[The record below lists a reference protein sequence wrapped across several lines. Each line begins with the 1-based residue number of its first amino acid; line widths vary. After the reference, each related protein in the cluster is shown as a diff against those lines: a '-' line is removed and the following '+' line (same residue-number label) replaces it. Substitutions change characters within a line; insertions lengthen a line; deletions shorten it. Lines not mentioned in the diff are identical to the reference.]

1 MRSGIIISTMLTI
14 GCWPVALQAGDLRV
28 VQAAVN
34 DDANAVRALI
44 QQKSDVNATL
54 ADGTTAL
61 HWAVRASDLAM
72 VEALLR
78 AGANAKASDRYGLT
92 PVSLACMNANAAVLG
107 RLLDAGADPNSPDP
121 QGTTALMIAA
131 RTDGGT
137 EAVKLLLERGASV
150 NARDS
155 VQSTALMWAVRT
167 NHAEAVGL
175 LIHHDSEINAR
186 TRKGN
191 PPARRAPD
199 SGGGSHGLGIVR
211 SGWPERGYQ
220 EPTPG
225 EMTALLYAA
234 RDGRV
239 EIARALI
246 AANAQVNQAEAN
258 GVSPLL
264 MAISNNHIDV
274 ARLLLEHAAEV
285 NATDWWGRTPL
296 WTAVD
301 LRDLEVNKTD
311 DNGVDRAG
319 ALQIIRTLLDR
330 GANVNART
338 KEVPPLRRWLMP
350 ISDLSWVDFTGQ
362 TPFLRAALSADLTV
376 MRLLL
381 DKGADPNIPTLAGT
395 TALMAAAGVNWVGGQ
410 TYSES
415 KQSFLEAVEICLEK
429 GADVNA
435 VNSMGINAV
444 MGAANRG
451 SNDILELLVKK
462 GAALDAKD
470 KQGRTPLVWAE
481 GVFLATNPPEKKP
494 STMALIQKLTGQ

>member
-1 MRSGIIISTMLTI
+1 MWSRIAISVTF
-14 GCWPVALQAGDLRV
+14 
-28 VQAAVN
+28 AAVYSTL
-34 DDANAVRALI
+34 ALCDPA
-44 QQKSDVNATL
+44 SVNAPSP
-54 ADGTTAL
+54 DGTTPL
-61 HWAVRASDLAM
+61 HWAVRADDLRT
-72 VEALLR
+72 VESLL
-78 AGANAKASDRYGLT
+78 ASGADPKASNRYGVT
-92 PVSLACMNANAAVLG
+92 PVSLACSNANARILK

-121 QGTTALMIAA
+121 QGTTALMIAS
-131 RTDGGT
+131 RTEGGT
-137 EAVKLLLERGASV
+137 EAVKLLLERGANV

-155 VQSTALMWAVRT
+155 VGSTALMWAVRA
-167 NHAEAVGL
+167 NHPEAVDI
-175 LIHHDSEINAR
+175 LIHHDAEINAR

-191 PPARRAPD
+191 PPARRGPD

-225 EMTALLYAA
+225 EMTALQYAA
-234 RDGRV
+234 RDGRL
-239 EIARALI
+239 EMARTLI
-246 AANAQVNQAEAN
+246 AANAQVNLVEAN
-258 GVSPLL
+258 GVSPLV
-264 MAISNNHIDV
+264 MATANNHIDV
-274 ARLLLEHAAEV
+274 AQLLLEHGADA

-311 DNGVDRAG
+311 DNGVDRAA
-319 ALQIIRTLLDR
+319 ALQLIRALLDR

-338 KEVPPLRRWLMP
+338 KEVPPLRRFLMP
-350 ISDLSWVDFTGQ
+350 ISDLSWVDVTGQ
-362 TPFLRAALSADLTV
+362 TPFLRASVSADLTV

-381 DKGADPNIPTLAGT
+381 EKGADPNIATLAGT
-395 TALMAAAGVNWVGGQ
+395 TPLMAAAGVNWVGGQ
-410 TYSES
+410 TYSEG
-415 KQSFLEAVEICLEK
+415 KQFLEAVELCLEK

-435 VNSMGINAV
+435 VNSMGITAV
-444 MGAANRG
+444 IGAANRG

-462 GAALDAKD
+462 GAALDVKD